1 MLYGC
6 INSFSGIEREQE
18 PGCGQRCCVFLP
30 TAVKQFLIFSS
41 EVAVRGIPFNLSTQE
56 DVIVPVTG
64 NPSFFVGI
72 DFDAKENTIFF
83 SDTSKDMI
91 FKQNING
98 TGENTLKKISFARVV
113 HLLLIILIIC
123 SVELT

>member
-1 MLYGC
+1 M
-6 INSFSGIEREQE
+6 REDKNLPQ
-18 PGCGQRCCVFLP
+18 CSRWCCVLLP

-64 NPSFFVGI
+64 SPSFFIGI
-72 DFDAKENTIFF
+72 DFDAQEKTIFF

-91 FKQNING
+91 YKQNING
-98 TGENTLKKISFARVV
+98 TGENTLKFFCTVCPFFNNTSN
-113 HLLLIILIIC
+113 LLTRTYLAC
-123 SVELT
+123 